1 MLLCLSPLIWKELL
15 QIAFLLQAFSTI
27 KKSKILLTEKEI
39 ERDRDRDTDRG
50 RERDRD
56 SDRDRDR
63 GREINRYIV
72 K

>member
-39 ERDRDRDTDRG
+39 ERDRDRDRDTDRG

-63 GREINRYIV
+63 GR
-72 K
+72 